1 MNLCI
6 IPARGGS
13 KRIPR
18 KNIKEFCGKP
28 IIAYSIEAAISS
40 GLFDDV
46 IVSTD
51 DDEIA
56 LVASAW
62 GASVPFFRPA
72 ELSGDFTGTTP
83 VIAHAIEEMG
93 KLGREYEFACCIYA
107 TAPFVSAENITLG
120 LSKLESSDKL
130 FSFSACEFEAPVF
143 RSFGLGE
150 SDSVEMFW
158 PENFDKRSQD
168 LPKAYYDAAQFYWGR
183 PSAFLQNQKIFAPHS
198 AGVVL
203 PRKIVQDIDTPEDW
217 DMAELIFRSLQDA

>member
-1 MNLCI
+1 MNVCI

-51 DDEIA
+51 DEEIA
-56 LVASAW
+56 LVASSW
-62 GASVPFFRPA
+62 GASVPFFRPP

-83 VIAHAIEEMG
+83 VITHAVEEMG
-93 KLGREYEFACCIYA
+93 KLGREYGFVCCIYA
-107 TAPFVSAENITLG
+107 TAPFVNTQNLKAG
-120 LSKLESSDKL
+120 LTKLESSDKL
-130 FSFSACEFEAPVF
+130 FSFSVCEFEAPVF

-150 SDSVEMFW
+150 GGSVEMFW

-168 LPKAYYDAAQFYWGR
+168 LPKAYFDAAQFYWGR
-183 PSAFLQNQKIFAPHS
+183 PEAFAQNNKMFAPHS
-198 AGVVL
+198 VGVEI
-203 PRKIVQDIDTPEDW
+203 PRYLVQDIDTPDDW
-217 DMAELIFRSLQDA
+217 LRAELMYQALTPQ

>member
-51 DDEIA
+51 DEEIA

-62 GASVPFFRPA
+62 GASVPFFRPP

-83 VIAHAIEEMG
+83 VITHAVEEMG
-93 KLGREYEFACCIYA
+93 KLGREYEFVCCIYA
-107 TAPFVSAENITLG
+107 TAPFVNTQNIKAG
-120 LSKLESSDKL
+120 LTRLESSDKL
-130 FSFSACEFEAPVF
+130 FSFSVCEFEAPVF

-150 SDSVEMFW
+150 GGSVEMFW

-168 LPKAYYDAAQFYWGR
+168 LPKAYFDAAQFYWGR
-183 PSAFLQNQKIFAPHS
+183 PEAFAQNNKMFAPHS
-198 AGVVL
+198 AGVEI
-203 PRKIVQDIDTPEDW
+203 PRYLVQDIDTPDDW
-217 DMAELIFRSLQDA
+217 LRAELMYRALTL